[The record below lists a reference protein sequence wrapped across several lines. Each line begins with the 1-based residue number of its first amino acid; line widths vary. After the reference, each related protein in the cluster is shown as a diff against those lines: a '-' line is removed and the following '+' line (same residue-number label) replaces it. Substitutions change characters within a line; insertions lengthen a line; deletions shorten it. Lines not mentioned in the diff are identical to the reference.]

1 MNRESLAAK
10 LVRFDERCS
19 NAASRSAAIVQVLF
33 CIALFTYGFELFGFH
48 LTIDEEVHADFV
60 GGIPSWLNQG
70 RWSMAALSFFIPSTV
85 VPTVS
90 PMLGVALS
98 MLGWWLLVAKVL
110 NLGDDKS
117 LWAVALAITVPTYA
131 FSVTF
136 STLAYGLGVAN
147 LCLAAFAYCALK
159 LEIRSLLLAS
169 LFGAI
174 AIGIYQTYLFALIPV
189 ALVLVYRQ
197 PEDAQGAIAKSAL
210 AALIGAVIAYLVI
223 DYMARSL
230 FGSDLQYVG
239 KFVDIEGF
247 LGDPLSRIGRAV
259 VNTAAIVFLDARR
272 FGLHSPA
279 LLVTCTAVLLALL
292 ASHKGQSLRAWLV
305 GTLLLAGVLLTPIA
319 ADAIA
324 ADGAPMRSVVYYPVI
339 VCLLVALALNRTGAG
354 LRLAICVVTIF
365 AIIGNAT
372 IVNRLFGASEIA
384 YEFDKGLA
392 RDVLLETRRQN
403 LVSSDFQILKTEV
416 VGSKSW
422 PESRIMPR
430 RETFGASFFEWDAGN
445 RYRVAAFLRLAG
457 VTAIG
462 AGDDLRA
469 KVAGKAMTMP
479 SWPNTGWVAQEQGV
493 LIIKLSDYTTP
504 QKLQLCAAGVVA
516 LCK

>member
-19 NAASRSAAIVQVLF
+19 NAASRSAVFFPVLL
-33 CIALFTYGFELFGFH
+33 CIALFTYGFEIFGFH

-90 PMLGVALS
+90 PMLGIALS
-98 MLGWWLLVAKVL
+98 MLGWWLLVAKGL

-136 STLAYGLGVAN
+136 STLAYGLGAAN
-147 LCLAAFAYCALK
+147 LCLAAFAHYALK
-159 LEIRSLLLAS
+159 LEIRSLLLSS

-174 AIGIYQTYLFALIPV
+174 AIGIYQPYLFALIPV
-189 ALVLVYRQ
+189 ALVLIYRQ
-197 PEDAQGAIAKSAL
+197 PDDAQGAIAKSAI
-210 AALIGAVIAYLVI
+210 AALIGAAIAYLAI
-223 DYMARSL
+223 DYLARFV
-230 FGSDLQYVG
+230 FGSNLQYVG

-247 LGDPLSRIGRAV
+247 FRSPLARIGRNA
-259 VNTAAIVFLDARR
+259 AAIVSLDAHK

-279 LLVTCTAVLLALL
+279 LLATCSAVLLALL

-305 GTLLLAGVLLTPIA
+305 GISLLAGVLLTPIV

-324 ADGAPMRSVVYYPVI
+324 VDGAPMRSVVYYPVI
-339 VCLLVALALNRTGAG
+339 VCLLVALALNRTGASF
-354 LRLAICVVTIF
+354 RLGIYVVTIF

-372 IVNRLFGASEIA
+372 IANRLFGASEMA

-403 LVSSDFQILKTEV
+403 LVTTDYQILTTEV
-416 VGSKSW
+416 VGTKSW

-430 RETFGASFFEWDAGN
+430 RETFGASFFEWEGGN
-445 RYRVAAFLRLAG
+445 RFRVAAFLRLAG
-457 VTAIG
+457 VTAVG
-462 AGDDLRA
+462 AGDDLRV
-469 KVAGKAMTMP
+469 KVVAKAMTMP
-479 SWPNTGWVAQEQGV
+479 SWPNTGWVALDQGV
-493 LIIKLSDYTTP
+493 LIIKFSDYTAP
-504 QKLQLCAAGVVA
+504 QKLQLCAAGVAA

>member
-1 MNRESLAAK
+1 MNSEPLAAK
-10 LVRFDERCS
+10 LTRVDERCCGVM
-19 NAASRSAAIVQVLF
+19 SRPAVIFQVLL

-48 LTIDEEVHADFV
+48 LTIDEEIHADYV
-60 GGIPSWLNQG
+60 GAIPRWLDQG
-70 RWSMAALSFFIPSTV
+70 RWSMAALSFFVPSTV

-98 MLGWWLLVAKVL
+98 MVGWWLLVAKVL
-110 NLGDDKS
+110 ELGDDKS

-147 LCLAAFAYCALK
+147 LCLAAFAYYTVK
-159 LEIRSLLLAS
+159 REIRSLLLAS

-197 PEDAQGAIAKSAL
+197 PEVTQGPIAKYAF
-210 AALIGAVIAYLVI
+210 AALIGAMIAYFTI

-230 FGSDLQYVG
+230 FGSNLEYVG
-239 KFVDIEGF
+239 QFIDIEGF
-247 LGDPLSRIGRAV
+247 INDPVARIGRSV
-259 VNTAAIVFLDARR
+259 VNTAAIVYLDARR

-279 LLVTCTAVLLALL
+279 LLVTCAVALLALL
-292 ASHKGQSLRAWLV
+292 SSHRGQPLKAWLV
-305 GTLLLAGVLLTPIA
+305 GIALLAGVLLTPIV
-319 ADAIA
+319 ADAISSG
-324 ADGAPMRSVVYYPVI
+324 GAPMRSVVYYPVI
-339 VCLLVALALNRTGAG
+339 ICLLVALALHRTGASF
-354 LRLAICVVTIF
+354 RIAIYVVTIF
-365 AIIGNAT
+365 AVIGNAT

-403 LVSSDFQILKTEV
+403 LVSSDYQILQIEV
-416 VGSKSW
+416 VGSKAW

-457 VTAIG
+457 VTTVG

-469 KVAGKAMTMP
+469 KVASKGIMMP
-479 SWPNTGWVAQEQGV
+479 SWPNAGWVAQEQGV
-493 LIIKLSDYTTP
+493 TIIKFSDYTAP
-504 QKLQLCAAGVVA
+504 QQLQLCAAGVLA